1 MEKFANK
8 TNFKSSGT
16 GNWEG
21 WMYPSHL
28 RTSVNKVVVAK
39 CRPVNVV
46 AAVYRELI
54 RMYENL
60 QEIFPKIKVS
70 VFRSSTLLDYES
82 WTTVEGGHVYNA

>member
-8 TNFKSSGT
+8 TNFKSSGS

-46 AAVYRELI
+46 AAVYRAHQHNVKI
-54 RMYENL
+54 YENL
-60 QEIFPKIKVS
+60 QE
-70 VFRSSTLLDYES
+70 VFS
-82 WTTVEGGHVYNA
+82 